1 MFKRRVAQAVQ
12 LGKVSRSVLQKFR
25 ISRHYV
31 LRQSNA
37 FAAVDRRR
45 SVDGNFLDVHGR
57 VADKHSHKHVARVV
71 VHILGRADLLHEAFV
86 HDDDSVRRS
95 NLFYTQTDQNCR

>member
-1 MFKRRVAQAVQ
+1 M
-12 LGKVSRSVLQKFR
+12 
-25 ISRHYV
+25 
-31 LRQSNA
+31 RQSNA

-45 SVDGNFLDVHGR
+45 SVDGNFLDVSGR

-71 VHILGRADLLHEAFV
+71 VHILGRADLFHEAFV

-95 NLFYTQTDQNCR
+95 NLFTHKPTKIADKMRKNALKSLSFKTFGRQ